1 MSTALR
7 VVPLLCSLTV
17 ACGDRSA
24 AADSEVGSTA
34 GSSGS
39 THGDG
44 TGASS
49 SEASGSSAESSTG
62 APELPTCPSFADG
75 EPIGM
80 LTDPAIV
87 ETSGLVASRTQ
98 PDVLW
103 LHNDSGDTPRVFAVR
118 PTGETIASY
127 LLEGAFALD
136 WEDMALGPGPEAGVD
151 HLYLADIGDNGTIRG
166 YVTVYRV
173 PEPVVDAAGGEGLP
187 LGGVVPIDLKYPDG
201 PHNAETL
208 LSDPLTGDL
217 LIVTKEDAGP
227 SRVFRAVAP
236 IDVESKTTMEEI
248 ATLSFGVEPL
258 PGSPLAT
265 GGDIADDGSLAI
277 VRTYSH
283 AFAWRRP
290 TGVDLAEAFAGP
302 PCPLP
307 TLPDADGEA
316 LAVLPGGSAFVT
328 ISEGAMVPV
337 RRFAAQ

>member
-1 MSTALR
+1 MSTASR
-7 VVPLLCSLTV
+7 VVSLLCSLIV
-17 ACGDRSA
+17 ACGDGSA
-24 AADSEVGSTA
+24 ATTNEAGSTV
-34 GSSGS
+34 GTSDS

-44 TGASS
+44 TSTSS
-49 SEASGSSAESSTG
+49 SDTSGSTAESSTG
-62 APELPTCPSFADG
+62 APELPACPSFAEG
-75 EPIGM
+75 EQVGA
-80 LTDPAIV
+80 LVDPAIV

-127 LLEGAFALD
+127 LLEGAIALD
-136 WEDMALGPGPEAGVD
+136 WEDMALGPGPEADVD
-151 HLYLADIGDNGTIRG
+151 YLYLADIGDNGTIRG

-187 LGGVVPIDLKYPDG
+187 LGGVVPVDLKYPDG
-201 PHNAETL
+201 SHNAETL
-208 LSDPLTGDL
+208 LSDPRTGDL

-227 SRVFRAVAP
+227 SRVFRAAAP
-236 IDVESKTTMEEI
+236 IDVEGKTTMEEI

-258 PGSPLAT
+258 PGNPLAT
-265 GGDIADDGSLAI
+265 GGDIADDGSLVV

-290 TGVDLAEAFAGP
+290 AGLDLAEAFAGP

-316 LAVLPGGSAFVT
+316 IAVLPGLGGFVT

>member
-1 MSTALR
+1 MSTAVR
-7 VVPLLCSLTV
+7 VASLLCSLTV
-17 ACGDRSA
+17 ACGDGSA
-24 AADSEVGSTA
+24 ATATEAGSTV
-34 GSSGS
+34 GTSDS

-44 TGASS
+44 TSTSS
-49 SEASGSSAESSTG
+49 SGTSGSSSESSTG
-62 APELPTCPSFADG
+62 APELPSCPSFADG
-75 EPIGM
+75 EQVGA
-80 LTDPAIV
+80 LVDPAIV

-127 LLEGAFALD
+127 LLEGAIALD
-136 WEDMALGPGPEAGVD
+136 WEDMALGPGPEADVD
-151 HLYLADIGDNGTIRG
+151 YLYLADIGDNGTIRG

-187 LGGVVPIDLKYPDG
+187 LGGVVPVDLKYPDG

-236 IDVESKTTMEEI
+236 IDVEGKTTMEEI

-258 PGSPLAT
+258 PGNPLAT
-265 GGDIADDGSLAI
+265 GGDIADDGSLVV

-290 TGVDLAEAFAGP
+290 AGLDLAEAFAGP

-316 LAVLPGGSAFVT
+316 IAVLPGLGGLVT